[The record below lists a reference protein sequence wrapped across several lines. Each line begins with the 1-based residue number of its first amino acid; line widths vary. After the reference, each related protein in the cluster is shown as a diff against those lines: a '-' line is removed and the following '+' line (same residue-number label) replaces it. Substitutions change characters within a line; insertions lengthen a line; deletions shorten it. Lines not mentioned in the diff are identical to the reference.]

1 MPKSTAY
8 EKEYLVEKRRYVRKK
23 KLVKILTVIG
33 NLLILIFYI
42 LSLDK
47 V

>member
-1 MPKSTAY
+1 MPKSTTY
-8 EKEYLVEKRRYVRKK
+8 EKEYLDEKRRYIRKK

-33 NLLILIFYI
+33 NLFILIFYI